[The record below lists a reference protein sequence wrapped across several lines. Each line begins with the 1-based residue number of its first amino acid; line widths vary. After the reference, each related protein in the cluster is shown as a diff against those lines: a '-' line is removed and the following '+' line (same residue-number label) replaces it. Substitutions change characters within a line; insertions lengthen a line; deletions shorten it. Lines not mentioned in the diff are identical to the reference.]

1 MFIARRKYMSEDKI
15 SKEIESKFGH
25 HLRIRVNGVLIEGN
39 KILLVKHRMGSSRD
53 FWSTPGGGMQFG
65 SSAQENLVREFLEE
79 TNFNKVMVFWD
90 SDTNSSQR
98 KLIYPKYKM
107 NRKSSPNDEEKTDSF
122 NKQKTRVKQ
131 YLEEMFIRQLEV
143 ENSEADDLIAYYCQI
158 SLDEEKTI
166 FSSDKDLTQLI
177 SEKVLIYS
185 PNLKSYYKFG
195 DNIKFKNCSIPHYN
209 VMTFKILAGD
219 TSDNIDGISL
229 MGEKTLIKFFPEILD
244 LKTSLTDILTK
255 GELLLKEQ
263 KTNVVLGNL
272 LSGKTKEG
280 IMTSSGVEFSCITTK
295 EVIIPSRCII
305 KSCSITNKVIVIS
318 RSCKFTSTNTHKNVF
333 ASRNWNRIA
342 WS

>member
-1 MFIARRKYMSEDKI
+1 MVKTLIVDGNNLLKIGFHGVKDFYNNGEHVGGTWYFLNTIRK
-15 SKEIESKFGH
+15 
-25 HLRIRVNGVLIEGN
+25 
-39 KILLVKHRMGSSRD
+39 
-53 FWSTPGGGMQFG
+53 
-65 SSAQENLVREFLEE
+65 FLEE

-90 SDTNSSQR
+90 SDTNLSQR

-107 NRKSSPNDEEKTDSF
+107 NRKSSPNDREKTDSF

-185 PNLKSYYKFG
+185 PNLKSYYRFG
-195 DNIKFKNCSIPHYN
+195 DNIKFKDCSIPHYN

-244 LKTSLTDILTK
+244 SKTSLTDILTK

-263 KTNVVLGNL
+263 QKNVVLGNL

-280 IMTSSGVEFSCITTK
+280 IMGDDFFKINKKLVDLSEPLIDEEGKEMVREYYSESMDPDGRGHRNLIRMMMDDGFFKYLPKGDDSWVNFLKPFLKLSRKEKTK
-295 EVIIPSRCII
+295 FR
-305 KSCSITNKVIVIS
+305 NK
-318 RSCKFTSTNTHKNVF
+318 K
-333 ASRNWNRIA
+333 
-342 WS
+342 

>member
-1 MFIARRKYMSEDKI
+1 MVKTLIVDGNNLLKIGFHGVKDFYNNGEHIGGTWHFLNTIRK
-15 SKEIESKFGH
+15 
-25 HLRIRVNGVLIEGN
+25 
-39 KILLVKHRMGSSRD
+39 
-53 FWSTPGGGMQFG
+53 
-65 SSAQENLVREFLEE
+65 FLEE

-185 PNLKSYYKFG
+185 PNLKSYYRFG
-195 DNIKFKNCSIPHYN
+195 DNIKFKDCSIPHYN

-244 LKTSLTDILTK
+244 SEISLTDILTK

-263 KTNVVLGNL
+263 QKNVVLGNL

-280 IMTSSGVEFSCITTK
+280 IMGDDFFKINKKLVDLSEPLIDEKGKEMVREYYSESMDPDGRGHRNLIRMMMDDGFFKYLPKGDDAWVNFLKPFLKLSRKEKTK
-295 EVIIPSRCII
+295 FR
-305 KSCSITNKVIVIS
+305 NK
-318 RSCKFTSTNTHKNVF
+318 K
-333 ASRNWNRIA
+333 
-342 WS
+342 

>member
-1 MFIARRKYMSEDKI
+1 MVKTLIVDGNNLLKIGFHGVKDFYNNGEHIGGTWHFLNTIRK
-15 SKEIESKFGH
+15 
-25 HLRIRVNGVLIEGN
+25 
-39 KILLVKHRMGSSRD
+39 
-53 FWSTPGGGMQFG
+53 
-65 SSAQENLVREFLEE
+65 FLEE

-244 LKTSLTDILTK
+244 SEISLTDILIK

-263 KTNVVLGNL
+263 QKNVVLGNL

-280 IMTSSGVEFSCITTK
+280 IMGDDFFKINKKLVDLSEPLIDEEGKEMVREYYSESMDPDGRGHRNLIRMMMDDGFFKYLPKGDDSWVNFLKPFLKLSRKEKTK
-295 EVIIPSRCII
+295 FR
-305 KSCSITNKVIVIS
+305 NK
-318 RSCKFTSTNTHKNVF
+318 K
-333 ASRNWNRIA
+333 
-342 WS
+342 

>member
-1 MFIARRKYMSEDKI
+1 MVKTLIVDGNNLLKIGFHGVKDFYNNGEHIGGTWHFLNTIRK
-15 SKEIESKFGH
+15 
-25 HLRIRVNGVLIEGN
+25 
-39 KILLVKHRMGSSRD
+39 
-53 FWSTPGGGMQFG
+53 
-65 SSAQENLVREFLEE
+65 FLEE

-107 NRKSSPNDEEKTDSF
+107 NRKSSPNDVEKTDSF

-244 LKTSLTDILTK
+244 SKIYLTDILTK
-255 GELLLKEQ
+255 GEQLLKEQ
-263 KTNVVLGNL
+263 QKNVVLGNL
-272 LSGKTKEG
+272 IIGKTKEG
-280 IMTSSGVEFSCITTK
+280 IMGDDFFKINKKIVDLSEPLIDEEGKEMVREYYSESMDPDGRGHRNLIRMMMTDGFFKYLPKGDDAWINFLKPFLKLSRKEKTK
-295 EVIIPSRCII
+295 FR
-305 KSCSITNKVIVIS
+305 NK
-318 RSCKFTSTNTHKNVF
+318 N
-333 ASRNWNRIA
+333 
-342 WS
+342 

>member
-1 MFIARRKYMSEDKI
+1 MVKTLIVDGNNLLKIGFHGVKDFYNNGEHIGGTWYFLNTVRK
-15 SKEIESKFGH
+15 
-25 HLRIRVNGVLIEGN
+25 
-39 KILLVKHRMGSSRD
+39 
-53 FWSTPGGGMQFG
+53 
-65 SSAQENLVREFLEE
+65 FLEE

-185 PNLKSYYKFG
+185 PNLKSYYRFG
-195 DNIKFKNCSIPHYN
+195 DNIKFKDCSIPHYN

-244 LKTSLTDILTK
+244 SEISLTDILIK

-263 KTNVVLGNL
+263 QKNVVLGNL

-280 IMTSSGVEFSCITTK
+280 IMGDDFFKINKKLVDLSEPLIDEEGKEMVREYYSESMDPDGRGHRNLIRMMMDDGFFKYLPKGDDSWVNFLKPFLKLSRKEKTK
-295 EVIIPSRCII
+295 FR
-305 KSCSITNKVIVIS
+305 NK
-318 RSCKFTSTNTHKNVF
+318 K
-333 ASRNWNRIA
+333 
-342 WS
+342 

>member
-1 MFIARRKYMSEDKI
+1 MVKTLIVDGNNLLKIGFHGVKDFYNNGEHIGGTWHFLNTIRK
-15 SKEIESKFGH
+15 
-25 HLRIRVNGVLIEGN
+25 
-39 KILLVKHRMGSSRD
+39 
-53 FWSTPGGGMQFG
+53 
-65 SSAQENLVREFLEE
+65 FLEE

-158 SLDEEKTI
+158 SLDEVKTI

-177 SEKVLIYS
+177 SETVTIYS

-195 DNIKFKNCSIPHYN
+195 DNIKFKDCLIPHYN
-209 VMTFKILAGD
+209 IKTFKIVAGD

-229 MGEKTLIKFFPEILD
+229 MGEKTLVKLFPELLD
-244 LKTSLTDILTK
+244 QTVTITDILIKAET
-255 GELLLKEQ
+255 LLKEDKGNKSLQ
-263 KTNVVLGNL
+263 NL
-272 LSGKTKEG
+272 LSGKTK
-280 IMTSSGVEFSCITTK
+280 TGVYGEEFFIINEKIIDLSKPLITDEAK
-295 EVIIPSRCII
+295 ELVELYYRESLDPDGRGYRNLLKMMMEDGFFKFLPKVDDAWVDFVRPYMKLTRKEKKNYKQI
-305 KSCSITNKVIVIS
+305 K
-318 RSCKFTSTNTHKNVF
+318 
-333 ASRNWNRIA
+333 
-342 WS
+342 

>member
-1 MFIARRKYMSEDKI
+1 MVKTLIVDGNNLLKIGFHGVKDFYNNGEHVGGTWHFLNTIRK
-15 SKEIESKFGH
+15 
-25 HLRIRVNGVLIEGN
+25 
-39 KILLVKHRMGSSRD
+39 
-53 FWSTPGGGMQFG
+53 
-65 SSAQENLVREFLEE
+65 FLEE

-98 KLIYPKYKM
+98 KLLYPKYKM
-107 NRKSSPNDEEKTDSF
+107 NRKSSPDNEEKTDSF

-131 YLEEMFIRQLEV
+131 YLEEMFIRQLEI
-143 ENSEADDLIAYYCQI
+143 ENSEADDLIAYYCQV

-177 SEKVLIYS
+177 SEKVSIYS
-185 PNLKSYYKFG
+185 PQSKQYFRFG
-195 DNIKFKNCSIPHYN
+195 DKIKFKDCSIPHYN

-244 LKTSLTDILTK
+244 SVISLTDILKK

-263 KTNVVLGNL
+263 QKNVVLGNL

-280 IMTSSGVEFSCITTK
+280 VMGNDFFRINKILVDLSEPLIGEEGKEMVREYYSESMDPDGRGHRNLIRMMMDDGFFKYLPKGDDAWVNFIKPFLKLSRKEKTK
-295 EVIIPSRCII
+295 FR
-305 KSCSITNKVIVIS
+305 NK
-318 RSCKFTSTNTHKNVF
+318 K
-333 ASRNWNRIA
+333 
-342 WS
+342 

>member
-1 MFIARRKYMSEDKI
+1 MTKTLIVDGNNLLKIGFHGVKDFYNNGEHIGGTWHFINTIRK
-15 SKEIESKFGH
+15 
-25 HLRIRVNGVLIEGN
+25 
-39 KILLVKHRMGSSRD
+39 
-53 FWSTPGGGMQFG
+53 
-65 SSAQENLVREFLEE
+65 FLEE

-98 KLIYPKYKM
+98 KLLYPKYKM
-107 NRKSSPNDEEKTDSF
+107 NRKSSPNNEEKTDSF

-195 DNIKFKNCSIPHYN
+195 DNIKFKDCSIPHYN

-244 LKTSLTDILTK
+244 SEISLTDILIK

-263 KTNVVLGNL
+263 QKNVVLGNL

-280 IMTSSGVEFSCITTK
+280 IMGDDFFKINKKLVDLSEPLIDEEGKEMVREYYSESMDPDGRGHRNLIRMMMDDGFFKYLPKGDDSWVNFLKPFLKLSRKEKTK
-295 EVIIPSRCII
+295 F
-305 KSCSITNKVIVIS
+305 KNK
-318 RSCKFTSTNTHKNVF
+318 K
-333 ASRNWNRIA
+333 
-342 WS
+342 

>member
-1 MFIARRKYMSEDKI
+1 MVKTLIVDGNNLLKIGFHGVKDFYNNGEHIGGTWHFLNTIRK
-15 SKEIESKFGH
+15 
-25 HLRIRVNGVLIEGN
+25 
-39 KILLVKHRMGSSRD
+39 
-53 FWSTPGGGMQFG
+53 
-65 SSAQENLVREFLEE
+65 FLEE

-195 DNIKFKNCSIPHYN
+195 DNIKFKDCSIPHYN

-263 KTNVVLGNL
+263 QKNVVLGNL

-280 IMTSSGVEFSCITTK
+280 IMGDDFFKINKKLVDLSEPLIDEEGKEMVREYYSESMDPDGRGHRNLIRMMMDDGFFKYLPKGDDSWVNFLKPFLKLSRKEKTK
-295 EVIIPSRCII
+295 FR
-305 KSCSITNKVIVIS
+305 NK
-318 RSCKFTSTNTHKNVF
+318 K
-333 ASRNWNRIA
+333 
-342 WS
+342 

>member
-1 MFIARRKYMSEDKI
+1 MTKTLIVDGNNLLKIGFHGVKDFYNDGEHVGGTWHFLNTIRK
-15 SKEIESKFGH
+15 
-25 HLRIRVNGVLIEGN
+25 
-39 KILLVKHRMGSSRD
+39 
-53 FWSTPGGGMQFG
+53 
-65 SSAQENLVREFLEE
+65 FLEE

-98 KLIYPKYKM
+98 KLLYPKYKM
-107 NRKSSPNDEEKTDSF
+107 NRKSSPDSEEKTDSF

-177 SEKVLIYS
+177 SEKVSIYS
-185 PNLKSYYKFG
+185 PQSKQYFKFG
-195 DNIKFKNCSIPHYN
+195 DKIKFKDCSIPHYN

-229 MGEKTLIKFFPEILD
+229 MGEKTLVKFFPEILD
-244 LKTSLTDILTK
+244 SEISLTDILTK

-263 KTNVVLGNL
+263 KKNVVLGNL
-272 LSGKTKEG
+272 ISGKTKEG
-280 IMTSSGVEFSCITTK
+280 IMGDDFFKINKKLVDLSEPLIDEEGKEMVREYYSESMDPDGRGHRNLIRMMMDDGFFKYLPKGDDSWVNFLKPFLKLSRKEKTK
-295 EVIIPSRCII
+295 FR
-305 KSCSITNKVIVIS
+305 NK
-318 RSCKFTSTNTHKNVF
+318 K
-333 ASRNWNRIA
+333 
-342 WS
+342 

>member
-1 MFIARRKYMSEDKI
+1 MVKTLIVDGNNLLKIGFHGVKDFYNNGEHIGGTWHFLNTIRK
-15 SKEIESKFGH
+15 
-25 HLRIRVNGVLIEGN
+25 
-39 KILLVKHRMGSSRD
+39 
-53 FWSTPGGGMQFG
+53 
-65 SSAQENLVREFLEE
+65 FLEE

-185 PNLKSYYKFG
+185 PNLKSYYRFG
-195 DNIKFKNCSIPHYN
+195 DNIKFKDCSIPHYN

-244 LKTSLTDILTK
+244 SEISLTDILTK
-255 GELLLKEQ
+255 GKLLLKEQ
-263 KTNVVLGNL
+263 QKNVVLGNL

-280 IMTSSGVEFSCITTK
+280 IMGNDFFKINKKLVDLSEPLIDEEGKEMVREYYSESMDPDGRGHRNLIRMMMDDGFFKYLPKGDDSWVNFLKPFLKLSRKEKTK
-295 EVIIPSRCII
+295 FR
-305 KSCSITNKVIVIS
+305 NK
-318 RSCKFTSTNTHKNVF
+318 K
-333 ASRNWNRIA
+333 
-342 WS
+342 